1 MSSTQ
6 KHPEIV
12 QEIPQDSSCEKT
24 GCCSTTEDGSAVCVV
39 PQNAPISNTE
49 SASCGCSS
57 SSALSCGCNSV
68 ASVQVD
74 TIQTV
79 SLSTSKPK
87 RTLSDHLAEC
97 KSTWEKIRGSVMF
110 VIACI
115 ASPCCTPLIVPVV
128 LALLAGTPAAVWLGQ
143 NLGWVYG
150 GLTLLSVISFVLAFR
165 WMGKNGRR
173 TVAPAI
179 QPVIVAGKSKN
190 EIGSRTI

>member
-12 QEIPQDSSCEKT
+12 QEIPQDSGCEKT

-39 PQNAPISNTE
+39 PQNIPNTE
-49 SASCGCSS
+49 VASCGCGT
-57 SSALSCGCNSV
+57 SASSCGCNSV
-68 ASVQVD
+68 ASIQVNS
-74 TIQTV
+74 IQKV
-79 SLSTSKPK
+79 NLSTSKPK

-97 KSTWEKIRGSVMF
+97 KSTWEKIRGGVMF
-110 VIACI
+110 VVACI

-150 GLTLLSVISFVLAFR
+150 GLTLLSVVSFVLAFR

-173 TVAPAI
+173 TAAPTI